1 MAGGRNSRRKVRLP
15 RDGQTFREEGPVS
28 TKARGELMLFL
39 ITFIW
44 GSTFVTGKI
53 VLAQVSP
60 LQMMV
65 IRFSLS
71 SVIFL
76 ALGGRRIF
84 PVSWASVIK
93 AGFLGLL
100 LFLGF
105 AAQTVGLQWTTAS
118 KSAFITGMMV
128 VFVPVLQVLVERRAP
143 KIGNILGIVVVAV
156 GLWLMTSPEG
166 GSFNGGDALTLLCAF
181 FFTGYIVYLD
191 MISHEM
197 TALQLTFLHITAAGI
212 LSIVAALFV
221 DSLRFSVTSQGV
233 LLLLYLTLFSTV
245 LTTLVQTRF
254 QKETTPTRAAIIFTV
269 EPVVASLL
277 AYAVLG
283 ERLGVAG
290 AIGGA
295 LIVAGVLVSELSDG
309 VPLLNKPVYGGSD
322 LEDIGS

>member
-1 MAGGRNSRRKVRLP
+1 
-15 RDGQTFREEGPVS
+15 
-28 TKARGELMLFL
+28 MLFL

-65 IRFSLS
+65 VRFTLS
-71 SVIFL
+71 SLVFF
-76 ALGGRRIF
+76 ALGARRIF
-84 PVSWASVIK
+84 PVPWSSVWK

-105 AAQTVGLQWTTAS
+105 AAQTVGLQLTTAS

-128 VFVPVLQVLVERRAP
+128 VFVPVLQIVVERRPP
-143 KIGNILGIVVVAV
+143 KLGNIVGILIVAF

-166 GSFNGGDALTLLCAF
+166 GSFNAGDALTFLCAL

-191 MISHEM
+191 VISHEM
-197 TALQLTFLHITAAGI
+197 TALQLTFFHVTAAGI
-212 LSIVAALFV
+212 LSIIAALLF
-221 DSLRFSVTSQGV
+221 DSLQISVDTNGV

-254 QKETTPTRAAIIFTV
+254 QKETTPTRAAIIFTM
-269 EPVVASLL
+269 EPVVAALL
-277 AYAVLG
+277 AFAILG

-290 AIGGA
+290 TVGGL
-295 LIVAGVLVSELSDG
+295 LIVTGVLVSELSEG
-309 VPLLNKPVYGGSD
+309 IPLLNRPVFGTSG
-322 LEDIGS
+322 LEDVEP